1 MGLDKR
7 ARIPRNPLLLQR
19 WLLPVVVLVVSLAL
33 LAGGDFA
40 REGLR
45 YERAAIAAG
54 EFWRLVS
61 GHFVHLGSSHVA
73 LNMAG
78 LGLVWYLVGNT
89 LNRVQ
94 WVGVMALGI
103 IIIDLGFWFLN
114 PELQWYVGL
123 SGVLHTLLVAGLIVS
138 AAPERKDVIVLAI
151 IVAAKIGW
159 EQSSGP
165 LPGSVQSS
173 GGAVIVD
180 AHLYGAAAGVLA
192 GILARIRVARPG
204 SI

>member
-7 ARIPRNPLLLQR
+7 ARIPLEPPHLER
-19 WLLPVVVLVVSLAL
+19 WLLPLVVLGVSLIL
-33 LAGGDFA
+33 LVGGDTV
-40 REGLR
+40 REALR

-54 EFWRLVS
+54 EVWRLVS

-78 LGLVWYLVGNT
+78 LALVWYLVGDV
-89 LNRVQ
+89 LSRAQ
-94 WVGVMALGI
+94 WLAVMALGVVL
-103 IIIDLGFWFLN
+103 IDLGFWFFN
-114 PELQWYVGL
+114 PELRWYVGL
-123 SGVLHTLLVAGLIVS
+123 SGVLHAMLAAGLIVS
-138 AAPERKDVIVLAI
+138 ASAKRKDAVVVAV

-159 EQSSGP
+159 EQFSGP
-165 LPGSVQSS
+165 LPGSVESS

-180 AHLYGAAAGVLA
+180 AHLYGAVAGVLA
-192 GILARIRVARPG
+192 GIGARIRVASAD